1 MAQRNFTQ
9 NLYSLSKK
17 RVVIDVEVT
26 FGSSGSPTLA
36 TASAGEA
43 PKNKGVASISR
54 TSTGLFVLTLSDR
67 YQRVAQFR
75 GTFKAASGI
84 VAAPDIA
91 LKTAANGTAPTGMVI
106 TFTTTAPTGAS
117 NIQAV
122 TDPASGETGYFEVV
136 LEDST
141 V

>member
-1 MAQRNFTQ
+1 
-9 NLYSLSKK
+9 
-17 RVVIDVEVT
+17 
-26 FGSSGSPTLA
+26 
-36 TASAGEA
+36 
-43 PKNKGVASISR
+43 VASISR
-54 TSTGLFVLTLSDR
+54 TSTGLYVLTLSDR

-91 LKTAANGTAPTGMVI
+91 LKTAANGTAPTGMVV